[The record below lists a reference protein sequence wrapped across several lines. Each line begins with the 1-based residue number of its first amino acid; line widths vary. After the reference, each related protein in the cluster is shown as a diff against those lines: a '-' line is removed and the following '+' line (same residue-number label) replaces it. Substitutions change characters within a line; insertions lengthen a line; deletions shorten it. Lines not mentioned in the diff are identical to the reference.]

1 MKKLLYSFLLLSSV
15 TLFAQK
21 NASTKFA
28 VADDIVGTV
37 DMFTANHKTAIQNTQ
52 TYKSAAELPQNLKKY
67 SFIAENGLVVYKL
80 KSDEGA
86 IDRIL
91 LSELNVHYGLAKDT
105 PVFIDGY
112 EFKNSDTKV
121 FGDILNKMEV
131 IDNHGAKAVS
141 ITTAIKK

>member
-1 MKKLLYSFLLLSSV
+1 MKKLLYSFLLLSSA

-37 DMFTANHKTAIQNTQ
+37 DMFTANHKSSIQSTR

-67 SFIAENGLVVYKL
+67 GFIAENGLVEYKF
-80 KSDEGA
+80 KSNQGG
-86 IDRIL
+86 IDRIS
-91 LSELNVHYGLAKDT
+91 LSEINTQYGLAKDT
-105 PVFIDGY
+105 PVIIDGY

-121 FGDILNKMEV
+121 FGDILNNMHV
-131 IDNHGAKAVS
+131 VDNNGTKAVS
-141 ITTAIKK
+141 ITTKN

>member
-1 MKKLLYSFLLLSSV
+1 MKKLLYSFLLLSSA

-37 DMFTANHKTAIQNTQ
+37 DMFTANHKSSIQSAR

-67 SFIAENGLVVYKL
+67 SFIAENGLVEYKL
-80 KSDEGA
+80 KSNQGG
-86 IDRIL
+86 IDRIT
-91 LSELNVHYGLAKDT
+91 LSEINAQYGLAKDT
-105 PVFIDGY
+105 PVIIDGY

-121 FGDILNKMEV
+121 FGDILNNMHV
-131 IDNHGAKAVS
+131 IDNNGTKTVS
-141 ITTAIKK
+141 ITTKN

>member
-37 DMFTANHKTAIQNTQ
+37 DMFTANHKSSIKSTR

-67 SFIAENGLVVYKL
+67 SFIADNGLVEYKL
-80 KSDEGA
+80 NTDQGA
-86 IDRIL
+86 IDRIS
-91 LSELNVHYGLAKDT
+91 LSEINEQFGLAKNT
-105 PVFIDGY
+105 PVIIDGY
-112 EFKNSDTKV
+112 EFNNSDVKV
-121 FGDILNKMEV
+121 FGDILNNMHL
-131 IDNHGAKAVS
+131 IDNNGAKAVS
-141 ITTAIKK
+141 ITTKN

>member
-1 MKKLLYSFLLLSSV
+1 MKKLLYSFLLLSSA

-37 DMFTANHKTAIQNTQ
+37 DMFTANHKSSIQSTR

-67 SFIAENGLVVYKL
+67 GFIAENGLVEYKL
-80 KSDEGA
+80 KSNQGG
-86 IDRIL
+86 IDRIS
-91 LSELNVHYGLAKDT
+91 LSEINAQYGLAKDT
-105 PVFIDGY
+105 PVIIDGY

-121 FGDILNKMEV
+121 FGDILNNMHV
-131 IDNHGAKAVS
+131 VDNNGTKAVS
-141 ITTAIKK
+141 ITTKN